1 MIKKIHIL
9 GIILASVLLMSCIE
23 ERLKA
28 DDAENAAAYLQV
40 RGGRLLNST
49 DPLDNEIERLRILA
63 FNKNTGRC
71 VSNKLYY
78 AELNE
83 VINHP
88 IDDGTYDFVFLANEP
103 NIVIIVD
110 ALNGIYE

>member
-28 DDAENAAAYLQV
+28 DDTENAAAYLQV

-49 DPLDNEIERLRILA
+49 VHLTTRSR
-63 FNKNTGRC
+63 
-71 VSNKLYY
+71 
-78 AELNE
+78 
-83 VINHP
+83 
-88 IDDGTYDFVFLANEP
+88 DFGFLHL
-103 NIVIIVD
+103 IKVQGD
-110 ALNGIYE
+110 A

>member
-71 VSNKLYY
+71 VSNKLYN

-83 VINHP
+83 VIT
-88 IDDGTYDFVFLANEP
+88 IR
-103 NIVIIVD
+103 
-110 ALNGIYE
+110 